1 MKRIIA
7 LALACILCCATVPG
21 LASSVDLSTMTD
33 DELRQLRSDI
43 DVELSARSTA
53 SLLAGGVL
61 LEGDLG
67 NYHVALTNI
76 ERATGTG
83 GAPCVILT
91 FVFTNN
97 SADANSFTLAIGK
110 TVYQNGVQC
119 TNAYFTTPSADA
131 TKALLDVKDGASIE
145 VQSAYELYDAE
156 SPIEIEL
163 NELFNWASNAPTL
176 IGTFS
181 LPE

>member
-7 LALACILCCATVPG
+7 FTLAFFLCCAAVPG
-21 LASSVDLSTMTD
+21 LASSVDLSAMTD
-33 DELRQLRSDI
+33 DALRQLRSDI
-43 DVELSARSTA
+43 DVELSARSA
-53 SLLAGGVL
+53 ALLMGDGAL

-67 NYHVALTNI
+67 NYHVALTKI
-76 ERATGTG
+76 ERAVGVG

-91 FVFTNN
+91 FVFTNY

-110 TVYQNGVQC
+110 TVYQNGIQC
-119 TNAYFTTPSADA
+119 TNAFFTTPSANA
-131 TKALLDVKDGASIE
+131 ANALLDVKGGASIE
-145 VQSAYELYDAE
+145 VQTAYELYDAE

-163 NELFNWASNAPTL
+163 NELFNWTSSAPTL
-176 IGTFS
+176 TGVFP